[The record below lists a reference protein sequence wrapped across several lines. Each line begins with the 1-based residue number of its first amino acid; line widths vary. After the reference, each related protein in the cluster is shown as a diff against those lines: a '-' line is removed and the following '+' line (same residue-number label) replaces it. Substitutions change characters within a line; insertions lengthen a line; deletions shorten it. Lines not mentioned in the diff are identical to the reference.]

1 MQQAGSSI
9 ADIQDDVASL
19 LKGRAGKDEYTQHI
33 KIDNVMSE
41 IDAEDLA
48 SKIQKKCS
56 AAKGSDEE
64 VVHVKEYM
72 PLPVASD
79 LEDPSMRDA
88 LSMRKSGFASIWKYN
103 SKADHFTQALTSPT
117 SAVW

>member
-9 ADIQDDVASL
+9 ADLQDDVASL
-19 LKGRAGKDEYTQHI
+19 LKGRAGKEQYAQHI

-56 AAKGSDEE
+56 AAKGIDEE

-88 LSMRKSGFASIWKYN
+88 LSMRKPRSASIWMYN
-103 SKADHFTQALTSPT
+103 S
-117 SAVW
+117 